1 MCIKNQPE
9 KFNIFLLKFI
19 FTFLSF
25 FCFSRLTA
33 QDFPFVEFNL
43 YAQGLQSPVD
53 VIGSPFGNSD
63 LYVVQRGTTSGSA
76 QIKVVSTG
84 TLLATPFLTV
94 TGISCCGERGLLSM
108 VFHPDVQT
116 NGTFYVFYT
125 ASGSGDLTIARYK
138 LKSTGNFYE
147 ADPDS
152 RQVILSIPHPT
163 NSNHNGGKLLFG
175 PDGYLYLGT
184 GDGGSS
190 NDPPGNAQNPQ
201 SLLGKI
207 LRINP
212 SVNSTVAPHYTIPAD
227 NPFAASGDGIADEI
241 FAFGMRNPWRW
252 SFDRTTGNAWI
263 ADVGQNNW
271 EELNRVSPASLKGA
285 NFGWRCFEGNATN
298 NASGIQPCTL
308 YNGQPHLQPGYVYP
322 HNNTSGGFSVTGGY
336 VYRGAVYPK
345 LQGLYL
351 MADYVSGALWMV
363 KTDGSFAALRQTTG
377 VPANISG
384 FGESGAAEM
393 WAVSLTEGKVYSIKA
408 EGTLSAELVT
418 LSGKTMGTNHL
429 LEWEV
434 LAGNGNEKYAVE
446 AADITPGSL
455 FKTISTISSRG
466 TGRQSYSYA
475 TFNAAQAMY
484 RIKTSSTTTPDFYS
498 KSIILG
504 NPVNLNGPQITRR
517 GNQWLIQV
525 PEGTR
530 YIRLS
535 DINGRL
541 LYAASVGL
549 NSRNLLVNNPAT
561 GVRMVIIQT
570 TGKEGNRTAK
580 FWVP

>member
-1 MCIKNQPE
+1 MQTKNKE
-9 KFNIFLLKFI
+9 KSTFFHVKWI
-19 FTFLSF
+19 FTLLAFLCLSG
-25 FCFSRLTA
+25 LNA

-76 QIKVVSTG
+76 QIRVVSSG
-84 TLLATPFLTV
+84 TILATPFLTV
-94 TGISCCGERGLLSM
+94 SGISCCGERGLLSM
-108 VFHPDVQT
+108 VFHPDVLT
-116 NGTFYVFYT
+116 NGTFFVFYT

-138 LKSTGNFYE
+138 LKNIGNFYE
-147 ADPDS
+147 GDPDS
-152 RQVILSIPHPT
+152 RQVILTIPHPT

-227 NPFAASGDGIADEI
+227 NPFVAPADGIADEV

-271 EELNRVSPASLKGA
+271 EELNRVSPSSLKGA
-285 NFGWRCFEGNATN
+285 NFGWRCFEGTATN

-345 LQGLYL
+345 LQGFYL

-363 KTDGSFAALRQTTG
+363 KTDGSFEALRQTTG

-384 FGESGAAEM
+384 FGESAAGEM
-393 WAVSLTEGKVYSIKA
+393 WAVSLTEGKVYFIKA
-408 EGTLSAELVT
+408 EGTLSAEPVI
-418 LSGKTMGTNHL
+418 LSGKTMGSNHL
-429 LEWEV
+429 LEWEH
-434 LAGNGNEKYAVE
+434 LTGNGNEKYAVE
-446 AADITPGSL
+446 TADITPGSL
-455 FKTISTISSRG
+455 FKTISTLSSKG
-466 TGRQSYSYA
+466 PGRQFYSFA
-475 TFNAAQAMY
+475 TLNAAQAIY
-484 RIKTSSTTTPDFYS
+484 RIKTISNTGAVFNS
-498 KSIILG
+498 KSILLG
-504 NPVNLNGPQITRR
+504 NPVNLSGPLISRR
-517 GNQWLIQV
+517 GNQWHVQV
-525 PEGTR
+525 PDGTR
-530 YIRLS
+530 HIRIS
-535 DINGRL
+535 DMSGRL
-541 LYAASVGL
+541 LVAASVGL
-549 NSRNLLVNNPAT
+549 NNRNLLVNNPAT
-561 GVRMVIIQT
+561 GGRMVIIQT
-570 TGKEGNRTAK
+570 TGKDGNRTAK
-580 FWVP
+580 FWIP